1 MGVTGVG
8 RVTGAGRV
16 VTGGCV
22 TGAGRGVTIGRVTGA
37 GRVVTGG
44 CVTGVIGHP
53 RFLFAQHH
61 AFFSL
66 LQDSRV
72 KQLCVTGG
80 RGVGSSTMGVTG
92 VGRVTGAGLGFT
104 IGCDSAAGCVVTIG
118 RVTGAG
124 RVVTGGCVTGAGR
137 GVTIGRVTGAGCVV
151 ITFTGHCLGPEITP
165 VASCLLIVSLA
176 PNFLR

>member
-1 MGVTGVG
+1 MGAGGVGASTMGVTGVG

-37 GRVVTGG
+37 GRVVKG
-44 CVTGVIGHP
+44 
-53 RFLFAQHH
+53 
-61 AFFSL
+61 
-66 LQDSRV
+66 
-72 KQLCVTGG
+72 
-80 RGVGSSTMGVTG
+80 
-92 VGRVTGAGLGFT
+92 
-104 IGCDSAAGCVVTIG
+104 G

-124 RVVTGGCVTGAGR
+124 R
-137 GVTIGRVTGAGCVV
+137 VV

-165 VASCLLIVSLA
+165 VISYLLIVSLA

>member
-1 MGVTGVG
+1 
-8 RVTGAGRV
+8 VTGAGRV

-22 TGAGRGVTIGRVTGA
+22 TGAGRG
-37 GRVVTGG
+37 
-44 CVTGVIGHP
+44 
-53 RFLFAQHH
+53 
-61 AFFSL
+61 
-66 LQDSRV
+66 
-72 KQLCVTGG
+72 
-80 RGVGSSTMGVTG
+80 
-92 VGRVTGAGLGFT
+92 
-104 IGCDSAAGCVVTIG
+104 VTIG